1 VLPRHVN
8 GRPTSAYTPVL
19 TKRTMLRALVGP
31 PVAIR
36 HRLGDVRGAD
46 VDAGDT
52 DVIAVHQAITD
63 D

>member
-1 VLPRHVN
+1 
-8 GRPTSAYTPVL
+8 
-19 TKRTMLRALVGP
+19 MLRVLVGP